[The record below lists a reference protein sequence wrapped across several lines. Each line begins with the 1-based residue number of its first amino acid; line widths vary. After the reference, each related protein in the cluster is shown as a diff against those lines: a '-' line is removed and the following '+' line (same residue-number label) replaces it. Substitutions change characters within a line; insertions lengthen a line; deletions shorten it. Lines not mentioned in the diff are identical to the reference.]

1 MSVYVCVD
9 NINEVVNTFRNV
21 FKKWHMFYALLSN
34 SFYKLKDEEES
45 FSAHITSKML
55 FMKL

>member
-1 MSVYVCVD
+1 MY
-9 NINEVVNTFRNV
+9 
-21 FKKWHMFYALLSN
+21 FKNDMFYALLSN

-45 FSAHITSKML
+45 FSAHTTSKML